1 MESIGGSPKTL
12 LKDMEQARR
21 MLNMRIKI
29 DVFTQGLKEDF
40 REGVRENVR
49 ELFCQ
54 LPPRRVWHYLKQV
67 RNMLLRDRSI
77 GPKDLIATA
86 LEDDLIM
93 NGPEDSIARGSISFP
108 LIQDRRHLLADSSA
122 IQ

>member
-1 MESIGGSPKTL
+1 MKSIGGSPKTL

-54 LPPRRVWHYLKQV
+54 LPPRRVWFYLKHV
-67 RNMLLRDRSI
+67 RSMLLQDRSI
-77 GPKDLIATA
+77 GPKDPIATA

-93 NGPEDSIARGSISFP
+93 NGPEDFIARGSISFP
-108 LIQDRRHLLADSSA
+108 LTKTVDIY
-122 IQ
+122 